1 MHERALFIFGEKMIT
16 KTAEEIFDILKKTI
30 IGKPGKIVF
39 TLGETSVTIDT
50 TDTVGNSIQSWLKQ
64 WMINNDFYH
73 AEPVN
78 TQEFPDF
85 FLSEEDRNGH
95 MLEVKAFNYNAT
107 PAFDIANYE
116 SYVSSV
122 AEKPYRLF
130 ADYLVF
136 GYSMDAEGTITIK
149 EIWLKKIWEL
159 AGTSKR
165 FPLNT
170 QVKRDVIYNI
180 RPNSRFKYGQ
190 PSFFN
195 TKEEFL
201 CAIYG
206 TQSLYRG
213 KEKADE
219 WKAKLIHNY
228 SDYFGEKLSF

>member
-1 MHERALFIFGEKMIT
+1 MIT
-16 KTAEEIFDILKKTI
+16 KTAEEIYEILKSTI

-64 WMINNDFYH
+64 WLINKEFYH
-73 AEPVN
+73 AEPTN

-85 FLSEEDRNGH
+85 FLSEENRNSH

-130 ADYLVF
+130 ADYMVF
-136 GYSMDAEGTITIK
+136 GYSMANDGVITIK

-190 PSFFN
+190 PSHFAN
-195 TKEEFL
+195 KEEFL
-201 CAIYG
+201 RAIYG

-213 KEKADE
+213 QEKADE
-219 WKAKLIHNY
+219 WKEKLIQNY
-228 SDYFGEKLSF
+228 YNYFGDELSF